1 MGAVVL
7 DLETEKNFQEVG
19 GKHNLKLLGVT
30 VVGVYDYASS
40 AFSAFEKEEFDNL
53 ERMLENSQLLIGFNI
68 KHFDLP
74 VLEPHVKI
82 NLGLLTVLDLMS
94 DVEKNLGFRVSLD
107 NLSRA
112 TLGVG
117 KIGMGLEAIDW
128 WREGK
133 KDKVKEYCIQD
144 VRLTRDLY
152 EFGKREGFVLADTRD
167 RGRVRIQVGWRENK
181 QSNRQILEAALAKRV
196 AVEIL
201 YVLDGTNKAP
211 LRYKIDIHVISRDG
225 FEGFCHLR
233 RMRRSFQLDHVES
246 IMLTNEPYQLQN
258 DVQRSLI

>member
-1 MGAVVL
+1 ML
-7 DLETEKNFQEVG
+7 DLETEKSFQEVG
-19 GKHNLKLLGVT
+19 GKHDLKLLGVT
-30 VVGVYDYASS
+30 VVGVYNYASG
-40 AFSAFEKEEFDNL
+40 AFSAFEKEEFDQL
-53 ERMLENSQLLIGFNI
+53 ERILESSRLLIGFNI

-74 VLEPHVKI
+74 VLEPHVKFD
-82 NLGLLTVLDLMS
+82 LGRLAVLDLMG
-94 DVEKNLGFRVSLD
+94 DVERNLGFRVSLD

-112 TLGVG
+112 TLGTG
-117 KIGMGLEAIDW
+117 KTGMGLEAIDW
-128 WREGK
+128 WRDGK

-167 RGRVRIQVGWRENK
+167 RGRVRVLVGWRENS

-201 YVLDGTNKAP
+201 YVLDGANKTP
-211 LRYKIDIHVISRDG
+211 VRHKIDVHAISKDG

-233 RMRRSFQLDHVES
+233 RARRSFQLDRVES
-246 IMLTNEPYQLQN
+246 IILTNEPYQLQN